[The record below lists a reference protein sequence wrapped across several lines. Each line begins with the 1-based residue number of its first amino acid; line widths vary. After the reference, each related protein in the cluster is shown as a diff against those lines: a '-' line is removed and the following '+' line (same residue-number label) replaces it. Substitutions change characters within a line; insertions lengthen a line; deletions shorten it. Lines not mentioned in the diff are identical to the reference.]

1 MDQEAKQALGQV
13 QIAPQITED
22 IKSNVKTIADF
33 AKKIDDQIAQSTTD
47 LLDVILFG
55 AIVLHASDIHF
66 EPQEDQI
73 RLRVRVD
80 GILQD
85 AHVFDKE
92 IYHNL
97 LSRLKLLSKIKLN
110 ITDKA
115 QDGRFTINVQDALI
129 EIRTS
134 SLPAEYGES
143 VVMRILNPQNLRSLD
158 TLGLRQD
165 LYDIFLKEIQKP
177 NGMIVVTGPTGSGKT
192 TSLYAFLMK
201 IQNPEIKIIT
211 IEDPIEYHITG
222 LSQTQVAP
230 EKGYG
235 FAEGLR
241 SIVRQDPD
249 VILVGEIRDLE
260 TAKIAL
266 QASLT
271 GHLVLTTL
279 HTNSAVG
286 AIPRLVDLGA
296 DPSSIASALK
306 MSVGQ
311 RLIRKVCKECALM
324 QAPSA
329 QELAELKKGL
339 KGLPKEV
346 QVPDLA
352 GLRITKAKEGGCAA
366 CNLTGYKGRKGIYEV
381 FLVESSMERFILT
394 NPAESALKEK
404 AVKNGMV
411 TMYQAGLI
419 EVALGE
425 TTLEEVKKVVEAD

>member
-1 MDQEAKQALGQV
+1 
-13 QIAPQITED
+13 
-22 IKSNVKTIADF
+22 
-33 AKKIDDQIAQSTTD
+33 
-47 LLDVILFG
+47 
-55 AIVLHASDIHF
+55 
-66 EPQEDQI
+66 
-73 RLRVRVD
+73 
-80 GILQD
+80 
-85 AHVFDKE
+85 
-92 IYHNL
+92 
-97 LSRLKLLSKIKLN
+97 
-110 ITDKA
+110 
-115 QDGRFTINVQDALI
+115 
-129 EIRTS
+129 
-134 SLPAEYGES
+134 
-143 VVMRILNPQNLRSLD
+143 
-158 TLGLRQD
+158 
-165 LYDIFLKEIQKP
+165 
-177 NGMIVVTGPTGSGKT
+177 
-192 TSLYAFLMK
+192 MK